1 MKKIT
6 IASYLLIILVLAAAT
21 VVEKFEGSDTAYAVI
36 YSSLWFKI
44 LWGVLVAGA
53 LVAIRKNRMWKNIP
67 SLLLHVSFMVI
78 LLGALITSLF
88 SSEQVMHLR
97 EGESSGET
105 LPFSLTLR
113 KFELKTYP
121 GTDRR
126 QDFVSHI
133 EYKDGEEN
141 GTYDISMNRIF
152 SHGGYRFYQSSYDD
166 DLHGTVLTVKHDP
179 WGIGVTYTGYGLLL
193 VSMIM
198 VLVNPKGR
206 FRKIL
211 SECMSKGVLSL
222 LVILTLGG
230 TANAQASSTHV
241 PRAVTKDMAEQLS
254 RKLVVYNGRIVP
266 IRTLALDFCQKVT
279 GKRSFGG
286 LSAEHFMVSLMVYPE
301 DWKGVHMIKVED
313 AALREALG
321 IEGKRGAL
329 ADFFAADGT
338 YRMDAIYQRHKST
351 DDAMEKAILKV
362 DERCALVVMLINGE
376 LVKPVPAGVERP
388 SEAVVSAEIL
398 YDAAPWSLI
407 LFIVTF
413 VMSVVLLF
421 LVLSGKATVLN
432 IPANVVVLVDTVA
445 LVVLYGLRWA
455 IQGHVPMSNGYE
467 TMLFIALV
475 AQLFAA
481 SLVVGRI
488 SRISLL
494 TALAMII
501 SAFALLV
508 SHLSFMSP
516 EMTPLMPVLQSPLLS
531 IHVSTIMVAYALF
544 AILTLVSVAALIAY
558 RRGGAQAEHMTL
570 VCELLLYPAVFL
582 LTTGIFLGAVWANVS
597 WGTYWSWDPKET
609 WALITLMVYAAP
621 LHRHSVRMFSEP
633 RKYHIYIICA
643 FVSVLVT
650 YFGVNYLLGGMHS
663 YA

>member
-21 VVEKFEGSDTAYAVI
+21 VVEKFEGSDTAYTMI

-44 LWGVLVAGA
+44 LWGVLVVGA

-121 GTDRR
+121 GTDRP

-222 LVILTLGG
+222 LVLMTLSG

-266 IRTLALDFCQKVT
+266 IRTLALD
-279 GKRSFGG
+279 
-286 LSAEHFMVSLMVYPE
+286 L
-301 DWKGVHMIKVED
+301 
-313 AALREALG
+313 
-321 IEGKRGAL
+321 
-329 ADFFAADGT
+329 
-338 YRMDAIYQRHKST
+338 
-351 DDAMEKAILKV
+351 
-362 DERCALVVMLINGE
+362 
-376 LVKPVPAGVERP
+376 
-388 SEAVVSAEIL
+388 
-398 YDAAPWSLI
+398 
-407 LFIVTF
+407 
-413 VMSVVLLF
+413 
-421 LVLSGKATVLN
+421 
-432 IPANVVVLVDTVA
+432 VLVDTVA
-445 LVVLYGLRWA
+445 LAVLYGLRWA

>member
-1 MKKIT
+1 M
-6 IASYLLIILVLAAAT
+6 
-21 VVEKFEGSDTAYAVI
+21 
-36 YSSLWFKI
+36 
-44 LWGVLVAGA
+44 
-53 LVAIRKNRMWKNIP
+53 
-67 SLLLHVSFMVI
+67 
-78 LLGALITSLF
+78 
-88 SSEQVMHLR
+88 
-97 EGESSGET
+97 
-105 LPFSLTLR
+105 
-113 KFELKTYP
+113 
-121 GTDRR
+121 
-126 QDFVSHI
+126 
-133 EYKDGEEN
+133 
-141 GTYDISMNRIF
+141 
-152 SHGGYRFYQSSYDD
+152 
-166 DLHGTVLTVKHDP
+166 
-179 WGIGVTYTGYGLLL
+179 
-193 VSMIM
+193 
-198 VLVNPKGR
+198 
-206 FRKIL
+206 
-211 SECMSKGVLSL
+211 
-222 LVILTLGG
+222 
-230 TANAQASSTHV
+230 
-241 PRAVTKDMAEQLS
+241 
-254 RKLVVYNGRIVP
+254 
-266 IRTLALDFCQKVT
+266 
-279 GKRSFGG
+279 
-286 LSAEHFMVSLMVYPE
+286 
-301 DWKGVHMIKVED
+301 
-313 AALREALG
+313 
-321 IEGKRGAL
+321 
-329 ADFFAADGT
+329 
-338 YRMDAIYQRHKST
+338 
-351 DDAMEKAILKV
+351 
-362 DERCALVVMLINGE
+362 
-376 LVKPVPAGVERP
+376 
-388 SEAVVSAEIL
+388 SAEIL

-445 LVVLYGLRWA
+445 LAVLYGLRWA

-633 RKYHIYIICA
+633 RRYHIYIICA

>member
-21 VVEKFEGSDTAYAVI
+21 VVEKFEGSDTAYTMI

-53 LVAIRKNRMWKNIP
+53 LVAIRKNRMWKDIP
-67 SLLLHVSFMVI
+67 SLLLHVSLMVI

-121 GTDRR
+121 GTDRP

-179 WGIGVTYTGYGLLL
+179 WGTGVTYTGYGLLL

-198 VLVNPKGR
+198 VLVNPMGR

-211 SECMSKGVLSL
+211 SECVSKGVLSL
-222 LVILTLGG
+222 LVLLTLSG

-279 GKRSFGG
+279 GKRNFGG

-313 AALREALG
+313 AALRGALG
-321 IEGKRGAL
+321 PEGNMGAYYL
-329 ADFFAADGT
+329 DGICGADAQGNDRQVWQSALLP
-338 YRMDAIYQRHKST
+338 YIYN
-351 DDAMEKAILKV
+351 MCI
-362 DERCALVVMLINGE
+362 
-376 LVKPVPAGVERP
+376 P
-388 SEAVVSAEIL
+388 VSAGNLFRCEL
-398 YDAAPWSLI
+398 Y
-407 LFIVTF
+407 T
-413 VMSVVLLF
+413 
-421 LVLSGKATVLN
+421 
-432 IPANVVVLVDTVA
+432 
-445 LVVLYGLRWA
+445 RW
-455 IQGHVPMSNGYE
+455 Y
-467 TMLFIALV
+467 
-475 AQLFAA
+475 AQLCLGNKWFLMFLTKRYKGMENKTIPFAF
-481 SLVVGRI
+481 I
-488 SRISLL
+488 
-494 TALAMII
+494 
-501 SAFALLV
+501 
-508 SHLSFMSP
+508 
-516 EMTPLMPVLQSPLLS
+516 Q
-531 IHVSTIMVAYALF
+531 
-544 AILTLVSVAALIAY
+544 
-558 RRGGAQAEHMTL
+558 
-570 VCELLLYPAVFL
+570 
-582 LTTGIFLGAVWANVS
+582 
-597 WGTYWSWDPKET
+597 K
-609 WALITLMVYAAP
+609 
-621 LHRHSVRMFSEP
+621 
-633 RKYHIYIICA
+633 
-643 FVSVLVT
+643 
-650 YFGVNYLLGGMHS
+650 
-663 YA
+663 